1 MPQEIVDT
9 TNDSD
14 DDTQNKVSTRSLR
27 KTK

>member
-14 DDTQNKVSTRSLR
+14 DDTVNKVSTSSLR
-27 KTK
+27 KAK